1 VKCEHARVEDED
13 DDSTFARGSLTTLRG
28 GPRRPTLAEDRRTP
42 DRAAARE
49 RELDAK
55 VEELTRQIAELVNS
69 AGVESRQNLREYAV
83 DLLREETER
92 DDAAPTTSSA
102 TNATTKFSPLAF
114 AILIGLVSLPL
125 LLLFTPLGLGLFA
138 VAVLMGI
145 WGLIDTFVVRR

>member
-1 VKCEHARVEDED
+1 
-13 DDSTFARGSLTTLRG
+13 
-28 GPRRPTLAEDRRTP
+28 LAEDRRTP

-138 VAVLMGI
+138 VAVVMGI